1 MKLGEMEKP
10 TYNNKECDFSNSIY
24 LGILRSVMVMAMAER
39 EREKENGGIS
49 SLVLLPPYLAWGNF
63 EGAC

>member
-10 TYNNKECDFSNSIY
+10 IYNNKECEFSNSIY

-39 EREKENGGIS
+39 EREREREWWDQLSCPAAPIPCLGK
-49 SLVLLPPYLAWGNF
+49 F
-63 EGAC
+63 